1 MLFRCKRKS
10 KWAKISLAANRY
22 QHNTP
27 AVDAGGMLFMIG
39 KTLGNH
45 DITAPTQV
53 SSANALYRMIDE
65 TDGNTTAEERGQDHR

>member
-10 KWAKISLAANRY
+10 KWAKIGLAANRY

-45 DITAPTQV
+45 DIAAQIQV
-53 SSANALYRMIDE
+53 SSANPLYCMTVE
-65 TDGNTTAEERGQDHR
+65 TVGIGRRR